1 LVDVLLCGGVA
12 ALDSKRAVEGS
23 RVLERMGEG
32 RVRSDARG
40 VWTQRFETAGM
51 CSAGRAHAAR
61 GAAVRAQE
69 RNKDTDE
76 RMIIRIKYV

>member
-1 LVDVLLCGGVA
+1 VLLCGGVA

-23 RVLERMGEG
+23 RVLERMGDG

-40 VWTQRFETAGM
+40 VCTQRFRTAGM
-51 CSAGRAHAAR
+51 CSTGRAHAVR
-61 GAAVRAQE
+61 GAAARAQE

-76 RMIIRIKYV
+76 RMMI

>member
-1 LVDVLLCGGVA
+1 MLFCGGVA

-40 VWTQRFETAGM
+40 VWRQRFEITGM
-51 CSAGRAHAAR
+51 CSAGRAHAVR
-61 GAAVRAQE
+61 GAVVRAQE

-76 RMIIRIKYV
+76 RMVVKI